1 MKIGFAMAFNQF
13 TEPAL
18 ISDAASL
25 IEEMGA
31 HAVWAPEHVMFF
43 PEYASTYPYSETG
56 RIPGDPEGLLDPV
69 HGPYVYRGTHK
80 EPAVGNRD
88 LFSAS
93 EKPDIHGKDGC

>member
-1 MKIGFAMAFNQF
+1 MAFNQF

-18 ISDAASL
+18 IADAASL
-25 IEEMGA
+25 IEKMGA

-56 RIPGDPEGLLDPV
+56 RIPGILRVCLIRSRPLRLSRRHQE
-69 HGPYVYRGTHK
+69 T
-80 EPAVGNRD
+80 AVGNRD